1 MEERKEN
8 KMGVM
13 PVNKLLINMSLPIM
27 ISMLVQALYNI
38 VDSIFVG
45 MYNPDA
51 LTAVSLAF
59 PVQSLMIAFSVGTGV
74 GINSLLARRLG
85 EKRFEE
91 ANASATNG
99 LFLAAVTAVIFAVLG
114 GIFSHTFMAAFTK
127 NQTVVK
133 MGTEYLMICTIFS
146 IGLFLQVTAERLLQA
161 TGQTIYNMITQL
173 SGAIV
178 NIILD
183 PILIFGLFGL
193 PKMGIVGAAVATV
206 IGQFVGMGLAIY
218 LNHKKNHEISISFKG
233 FKPNG
238 KIIGDIYKV
247 GFPSIIMQSVTSV
260 MTVGMNKILGSDNAI
275 TVLGVYFKLQSFIFM
290 PVFGLSSGMVP
301 IVGYNFGARH
311 KDRIVA
317 TIKMAVILSV
327 SIMFVGMVVFL
338 AVPKAL
344 LLMFGAADEVVKLGI
359 PALRVL
365 SLSFC
370 LAGVGIIL
378 SSVFQAIGNGV
389 LSLIMSLIRQLVVIL
404 PVAFIL
410 NILFGVNAVWYAF
423 LIAEGVSLA
432 LGLILYKKVYTNVLS
447 KL

>member
-99 LFLAAVTAVIFAVLG
+99 LFLAAVTAIVFAVLG

-146 IGLFLQVTAERLLQA
+146 IGSFLQVTAERLLQA
-161 TGQTIYNMITQL
+161 TGQTIYNMVTQL

-193 PKMGIVGAAVATV
+193 PKMGIVGAAAATV

-218 LNHKKNHEISISFKG
+218 
-233 FKPNG
+233 
-238 KIIGDIYKV
+238 
-247 GFPSIIMQSVTSV
+247 
-260 MTVGMNKILGSDNAI
+260 
-275 TVLGVYFKLQSFIFM
+275 FI
-290 PVFGLSSGMVP
+290 
-301 IVGYNFGARH
+301 
-311 KDRIVA
+311 K
-317 TIKMAVILSV
+317 
-327 SIMFVGMVVFL
+327 
-338 AVPKAL
+338 
-344 LLMFGAADEVVKLGI
+344 
-359 PALRVL
+359 
-365 SLSFC
+365 
-370 LAGVGIIL
+370 
-378 SSVFQAIGNGV
+378 
-389 LSLIMSLIRQLVVIL
+389 
-404 PVAFIL
+404 
-410 NILFGVNAVWYAF
+410 
-423 LIAEGVSLA
+423 
-432 LGLILYKKVYTNVLS
+432 
-447 KL
+447 